1 LSDGLNNAKEIK
13 MKIKELLNDDD
24 LYELWLLV
32 TDGIWDVLMD
42 NYSASDV
49 KEGISYPRKTMIRAN
64 TPVRKVGPAMAAIRK
79 PLLPVRKPTLTPKPK
94 PTRSA
99 LQKKP
104 IHKVT
109 KQYSKIDVTKGPN
122 FKLDSM
128 NVFPQLTNKDIENE
142 KRNRTNG
149 R

>member
-1 LSDGLNNAKEIK
+1 

-49 KEGISYPRKTMIRAN
+49 KEGISYPRKTVIRAN
-64 TPVRKVGPAMAAIRK
+64 TPVRKVGPARAAIRK
-79 PLLPVRKPTLTPKPK
+79 QFVPLRKPTVTPKPK
-94 PTRSA
+94 PTVSA

-104 IHKVT
+104 IPIET
-109 KQYSKIDVTKGPN
+109 KQDSKIDVTKGSN
-122 FKLDSM
+122 FKLDAM
-128 NVFPQLTNKDIENE
+128 NVFPQLTDRDIENE
-142 KRNRTNG
+142 MRNRPNG

>member
-1 LSDGLNNAKEIK
+1 
-13 MKIKELLNDDD
+13 MKIKELLNDED

-49 KEGISYPRKTMIRAN
+49 KEGISYPRKTVIRAN
-64 TPVRKVGPAMAAIRK
+64 TPVRKFGPARSAIRK
-79 PLLPVRKPTLTPKPK
+79 PLLPVRKPTLIPKPK
-94 PTRSA
+94 PTVSA
-99 LQKKP
+99 LQKEP
-104 IHKVT
+104 IPIVT
-109 KQYSKIDVTKGPN
+109 KQDLKIDVTKGPN

-128 NVFPQLTNKDIENE
+128 NVFPQLTHRDIEN
-142 KRNRTNG
+142 KTRNGPNG

>member
-1 LSDGLNNAKEIK
+1 
-13 MKIKELLNDDD
+13 MKIKELLNDED

-49 KEGISYPRKTMIRAN
+49 KEEISYPRKTVIRAN
-64 TPVRKVGPAMAAIRK
+64 TPVRIVGPARAMIRK
-79 PLLPVRKPTLTPKPK
+79 QFVPVRKPTLTPKPK
-94 PTRSA
+94 PTVSA

-104 IHKVT
+104 IRKVT
-109 KQYSKIDVTKGPN
+109 KQDSKIDVTKGPN
-122 FKLDSM
+122 FKLDAM
-128 NVFPQLTNKDIENE
+128 NVFPQLTDRDIENE
-142 KRNRTNG
+142 MRNRPNG

>member
-1 LSDGLNNAKEIK
+1 
-13 MKIKELLNDDD
+13 MKIKELLNDED

-49 KEGISYPRKTMIRAN
+49 KEGISYPRKTVIRAN
-64 TPVRKVGPAMAAIRK
+64 TPVRKAGPARAAIRK

-94 PTRSA
+94 PTVSA

-104 IHKVT
+104 IRKVT
-109 KQYSKIDVTKGPN
+109 KQDSKIDVTKGPN

-128 NVFPQLTNKDIENE
+128 NVFPQLTNRDIENE
-142 KRNRTNG
+142 MRNGTNG
-149 R
+149 RR